1 MCSVM
6 SDSFSTPW
14 TVAHQA
20 YLSMGFP
27 RQEYSSGLPFPPPGD
42 LPHPGIEPIFGISC
56 IAGGFFIPLSH
67 LGSPKCPVLVL
78 VLLCLTYLSHV
89 SFFTIYIMGIVLSSS
104 HLTYR
109 DNLGQ
114 ESDIGSCAL
123 PLYSLVLLLLGQDS
137 PCPLPH
143 WCSSSMYW

>member
-1 MCSVM
+1 M
-6 SDSFSTPW
+6 SS
-14 TVAHQA
+14 A
-20 YLSMGFP
+20 L
-27 RQEYSSGLPFPPPGD
+27 
-42 LPHPGIEPIFGISC
+42 
-56 IAGGFFIPLSH
+56 AGRFRFVIPLKY
-67 LGSPKCPVLVL
+67 LGSPECPVLVL

-114 ESDIGSCAL
+114 ESGIGSCAL
-123 PLYSLVLLLLGQDS
+123 PFYSLVLLLLGQDS
-137 PCPLPH
+137 PYLLPH